1 MDDRLRSSIEDRAER
16 AARAA
21 KTRLGRVWIRN
32 RHHLVA
38 ACIAGVLGGGVG
50 TALGAPIAGLACAA
64 LGAAVAPAVVRA
76 LDR

>member
-1 MDDRLRSSIEDRAER
+1 MDIEARAER
-16 AARAA
+16 AAREA
-21 KTRLGRVWIRN
+21 KTRLGRVFIRN

-38 ACIAGVLGGGVG
+38 VAIAAVLGGAAG
-50 TALGAPIAGLACAA
+50 TAMGAAWAGIACAA